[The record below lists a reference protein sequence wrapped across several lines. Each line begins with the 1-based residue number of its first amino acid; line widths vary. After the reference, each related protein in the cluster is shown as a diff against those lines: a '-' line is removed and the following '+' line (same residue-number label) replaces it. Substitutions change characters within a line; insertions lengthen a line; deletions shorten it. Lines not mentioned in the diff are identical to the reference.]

1 MSAMQDYVTPEER
14 NFFNIQQLN
23 INPMRR
29 AFIIDELDEI
39 NAKIKELSDKKRKL
53 ERLVYMGDRY
63 GRR

>member
-14 NFFNIQQLN
+14 NFFNIQQLS